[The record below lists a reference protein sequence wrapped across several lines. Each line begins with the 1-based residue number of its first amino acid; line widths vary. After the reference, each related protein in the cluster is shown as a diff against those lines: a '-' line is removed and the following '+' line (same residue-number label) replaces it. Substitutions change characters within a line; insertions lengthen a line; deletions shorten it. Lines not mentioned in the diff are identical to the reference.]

1 MLIRD
6 AKIED
11 AEAFWE
17 MQSAL
22 DNETQFMMY
31 EPGERE
37 KDISAVENV
46 IAKAATGDDLL
57 LIAEDNNKI
66 AGYIYA
72 QRGTFRRTRHSAY
85 IVVGIREAYQHKGIG
100 TEFFKQLISWA
111 EQSDLKRLEL
121 TVMSPN
127 VNARHLYE
135 RFGFVIE
142 GTKRFSMLVD
152 GSYVDEFY
160 MAKIICRS

>member
-1 MLIRD
+1 MLIRNVEIRD
-6 AKIED
+6 V
-11 AEAFWE
+11 EAFWE

-22 DNETQFMMY
+22 DNETKFMMY

-37 KDISAVENV
+37 KDIVAVENV
-46 IAKAATGDDLL
+46 IARAASGDDLL
-57 LIAEDNNKI
+57 LIAEESNEI

-72 QRGTFRRTRHSAY
+72 QRGTLRRIRHSAY

-100 TEFFKQLISWA
+100 TEFFAQLISWA
-111 EQSDLKRLEL
+111 EQSGIVRLEL

-135 RFGFVIE
+135 KFGFVIE
-142 GTKRFSMLVD
+142 GTKRLSMLVD
-152 GSYVDEFY
+152 GNYVDEFY
-160 MAKIICRS
+160 MAKII